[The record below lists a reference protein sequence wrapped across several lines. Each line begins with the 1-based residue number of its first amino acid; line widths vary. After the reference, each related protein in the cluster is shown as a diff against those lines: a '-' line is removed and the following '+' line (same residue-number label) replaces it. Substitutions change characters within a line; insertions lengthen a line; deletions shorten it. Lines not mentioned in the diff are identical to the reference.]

1 MAQPTTLPPLVRGE
15 WVPMTY
21 EEFLEWIP
29 DGLQGEWV
37 DGRGTIFVTTS
48 ERHVRFLVL
57 FTRLFSTYVDL
68 FQLGRVIPAPFQMRL
83 DVRPSGREPDL
94 MVVLTAHLD
103 RVRRYWL
110 EGPADFAVE
119 FVSEHTAES
128 DLRDKLREYEAAG
141 VPEYLAIETREGR
154 DGVWFHRLDENGR
167 YRRVEP
173 DNRGRYHSAV
183 LPGFWFDP
191 AWFRQDP
198 LPTAEDLL
206 LEIAP
211 DAYEAWITA
220 KLRARRRATESS

>member
-1 MAQPTTLPPLVRGE
+1 MVQPTTLPPLVRGE

-37 DGRGTIFVTTS
+37 DGRGMIFVTS
-48 ERHVRFLVL
+48 GERHVRRSRLLVNL
-57 FTRLFSTYVDL
+57 LSAFVEIFK
-68 FQLGRVIPAPFQMRL
+68 LGEVFPAPFQMRL

-94 MVVLTAHLD
+94 MVVLTAQLD

-110 EGPADFAVE
+110 EGPADFVVE
-119 FVSEHTAES
+119 FVSEHTAEN
-128 DLRDKLREYEAAG
+128 DLRDKLGEYEAAG

-167 YRRVEP
+167 YQVVAP
-173 DNRGRYHSAV
+173 DPEGRYHSVV

-198 LPTAEDLL
+198 LPNPLALL
-206 LEIAP
+206 RRIAP
-211 DAYEAWITA
+211 EVWRRLVEEVDA
-220 KLRARRRATESS
+220 ES